1 MDAQPTRTPA
11 GRVLDA
17 RPVSPPPLSPS
28 RKIDVD
34 LARARTPGLANITH
48 LNNAGAAL
56 MSERV
61 LNTAIEHLRLEAVVG
76 GYEAA
81 DRAQARM
88 FAVYRSTAALL
99 GCAPDEIAIME
110 NASRAWALFFASL
123 DLAPGDVVVT
133 TEGEYASN
141 FMSMLQARRRCG
153 IEIEVIAPGPDG
165 TADADALRK
174 LIDRHG
180 RRIRLVSLTHV
191 ATNNGAISPVEILSR
206 IVREARGTGALAP
219 NALVAVDACQTVG
232 QMDVNVD
239 ALGCDMLT
247 ATSRKFLRGPRGV
260 GILYVRRAQPGLAA
274 AVEPRI
280 LDMRSGFWSGSDE
293 YRIYAE
299 AERFETWDK
308 CVASKLA
315 FGAAVDEALDWGL
328 DAIEASIGALSAVLR
343 EMLADLPGVRLCDT
357 GSRQC
362 GTVTFDLD
370 RGSPY
375 ALVSHLRER
384 TINIGVSDR
393 DLVRLDMDRRN
404 LEAVARCSVHYY
416 NTVEDL
422 ERFIAATDQY
432 VRSA

>member
-1 MDAQPTRTPA
+1 MDAQTTRTPA
-11 GRVLDA
+11 GHALA
-17 RPVSPPPLSPS
+17 PHPAKAVSLGAA

-34 LARARTPGLANITH
+34 LARARTPGLAAITH

-61 LNTAIEHLRLEAVVG
+61 LNTAIEHLKLEALVG

-81 DRAQARM
+81 DRAKARM

-99 GCAPDEIAIME
+99 GCAADEIAIME

-123 DLAPGDVVVT
+123 ELKAGDVVVT
-133 TEGEYASN
+133 TEAEYASN

-153 IEIEVIAPGPDG
+153 IEIEVIPPAEDGAPDP
-165 TADADALRK
+165 AALRR
-174 LIDRHG
+174 LIDRRG
-180 RRIRLVSLTHV
+180 ARIRLVSLTHV
-191 ATNNGAISPVEILSR
+191 ATNNGAISPIETLSR
-206 IVREARGTGALAP
+206 IVREARGCGALAP

-260 GILYVRRAQPGLAA
+260 GILYVRRALPERAA

-293 YRIYAE
+293 YRVYAE

-315 FGAAVDEALDWGL
+315 FGTAVDEALDWGL
-328 DAIEASIGALSAVLR
+328 DAIEASIGELSAVLR
-343 EMLADLPGVRLCDT
+343 EMLAEVPGVRLCDT

-362 GTVTFDLD
+362 GTVTFDLE

-375 ALVSHLRER
+375 ALVTHLREHD
-384 TINIGVSDR
+384 INIGVSDR

-422 ERFIAATDQY
+422 ERFIAATGRY
-432 VRSA
+432 VRST